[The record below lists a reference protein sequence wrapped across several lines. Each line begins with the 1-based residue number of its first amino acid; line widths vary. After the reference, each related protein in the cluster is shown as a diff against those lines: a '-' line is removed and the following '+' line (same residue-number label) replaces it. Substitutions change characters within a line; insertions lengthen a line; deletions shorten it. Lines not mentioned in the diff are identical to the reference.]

1 MIKTFDG
8 LLMAA
13 RGLPESRIAV
23 AGADDETVIE
33 AVQLAEEEGLGHALL
48 FGDAVKIAGVIAKLD
63 IPPTHAEIRS
73 TTDSCRDAV
82 AAVDAGEADCVMK
95 GNAPTNALLKAVLA
109 RDVESEHVKSLIS
122 HVAIIEN
129 PRQNRLLI
137 ATDGGMVVSPDAEAK
152 ARIIDNAIM
161 VARALGIAK
170 PKIGLPALME
180 DKGQDIPSLNDARR
194 LMAWYREGRFGDVDM
209 DGPFGVDV
217 FLDAEAAAHKD
228 IVSPCAGDVD
238 ILVAPNADAGNI
250 AVKLA
255 MYYAGIDMIGLVV
268 GGMTPVILVS
278 RAHSARSKM
287 ISIALAKL
295 VGNYQASMR
304 LTRAAAV

>member
-63 IPPTHAEIRS
+63 IPPTHAEIRAA
-73 TTDSCRDAV
+73 TDPCRDAV

-95 GNAPTNALLKAVLA
+95 GDVPTNALLKAVLA
-109 RDVESEHVKSLIS
+109 RDVESEHIKSLIS